1 MGLWFLAD
9 RSPFSVPRHKGS
21 GLSRN
26 GVRIILDIIAIFHK
40 NDNITFPYF
49 PHFRSIMIPME
60 FEPVIGLEVHAQLL
74 TRSKLFCGC
83 STQFGA
89 PPNSNTCPVCLGLPG
104 ALPVVNREAV
114 AMAVKTALAL
124 GCRINAVSIF
134 ARKNYFY
141 PDLPKGYQISQF
153 DRPLGEHGCVT
164 VFSGD
169 RTEAGKIANR
179 REKTF
184 RITRLHMEDDAGK
197 SIHEGIPDTDSK
209 SYVNLNR
216 TGVPLVEIV
225 SEPDFRGSQE
235 AYDYLTHL
243 RKTLLYLG
251 VCDGNM
257 EEGSLR
263 CDANISV
270 RPRGLDKLGT
280 KVEIKNL
287 NSFRFLQRA
296 LDYEIARQTQ
306 VVSEGGAIIQETRL
320 WDESVGRTFIMRSKE
335 EAHDY
340 RYFPEP
346 DLLPLKLDPAWIVQ
360 VEKELP
366 ELPGPKMQRF
376 MEHYS
381 LSADDSLLLSSSPA
395 MAAYFEECAQA
406 SGNPRASANW
416 IMGDLAFAL
425 KKAGKDIEN
434 SFISPGDLAAL
445 IRIIGTGEISGKI
458 AKTVFE
464 EMGRT
469 GEKPSAII
477 SRMGLAQVSDEA
489 GLGAIIDSILAA
501 NPKQLAEYR
510 SGKTKVLG
518 FFVGQAMK
526 ETKGQA
532 NPQIVNE
539 LLQKK
544 LLEA

>member
-1 MGLWFLAD
+1 M
-9 RSPFSVPRHKGS
+9 V
-21 GLSRN
+21 
-26 GVRIILDIIAIFHK
+26 
-40 NDNITFPYF
+40 
-49 PHFRSIMIPME
+49 

-83 STQFGA
+83 STEFGA

-104 ALPVVNREAV
+104 ALPVLNREAV
-114 AMAVKTALAL
+114 TMAVKVAMAL
-124 GCRINAVSIF
+124 GCRINPISIF

-153 DRPLGEHGCVT
+153 DRPLGEDGRVM

-169 RTEAGKIANR
+169 RTEAGKIVDR

-184 RITRLHMEDDAGK
+184 GITRLHMEDDAGK
-197 SIHEGIPDTDSK
+197 SIHEGDADAAAK

-216 TGVPLVEIV
+216 SGVPLVEIV

-243 RKTLLYLG
+243 RKILLYLG

-263 CDANISV
+263 CDANVSIRLQGS
-270 RPRGLDKLGT
+270 REYGT

-296 LDYEIARQTQ
+296 LDYEIERQER
-306 VVSEGGAIIQETRL
+306 VLSEGGAVIQETRL
-320 WDESVGRTFIMRSKE
+320 WDESEGSTFPMRSKE

-346 DLLPLKLDPAWIVQ
+346 DLLPLKLDPEWIEQ
-360 VEKELP
+360 MREELP
-366 ELPGPKMQRF
+366 ELPGPRVKRSMAS
-376 MEHYS
+376 YGLS
-381 LSADDSLLLSSSPA
+381 LEDALLLTATPA
-395 MAAYFEECAQA
+395 LADYFEECAQK
-406 SGNPRASANW
+406 SGNPRSAANW
-416 IMGDLAFAL
+416 IMGDLAYVL
-425 KKAGKDIEN
+425 KNTGKEIEN
-434 SFISPGDLAAL
+434 SPIPPGHLAAL
-445 IRIIGTGEISGKI
+445 IRTLDSGEISGKI

-464 EMGRT
+464 EMCRT
-469 GEKPSAII
+469 SEEPAIVI
-477 SRMGLAQVSDEA
+477 QRMGLVQVSDA
-489 GLGAIIDSILAA
+489 ASLSAVIDKILAL

-510 SGKTKVLG
+510 SGKTKVIG
-518 FFVGQAMK
+518 FFVGQVMK

-532 NPQIVNE
+532 NPQVVNE

-544 LLEA
+544 LSTG

>member
-1 MGLWFLAD
+1 M
-9 RSPFSVPRHKGS
+9 K
-21 GLSRN
+21 
-26 GVRIILDIIAIFHK
+26 
-40 NDNITFPYF
+40 
-49 PHFRSIMIPME
+49 

-114 AMAVKTALAL
+114 TMAVKAAMAL
-124 GCRINAVSIF
+124 GCRINPVSIF
-134 ARKNYFY
+134 SRKNYFY

-153 DRPLGEHGCVT
+153 DRPLGEHGRVT

-169 RTEAGKIANR
+169 RIDGGKIVNR
-179 REKTF
+179 REMVF
-184 RITRLHMEDDAGK
+184 GITRLHMEDDAGK
-197 SIHEGIPDTDSK
+197 SIHEGLPETSSK

-216 TGVPLVEIV
+216 TGVPLAEIV
-225 SEPDFRGSQE
+225 SEPDFRSSQE
-235 AYDYLTHL
+235 AYDYLVHL

-263 CDANISV
+263 CDANVSV
-270 RPRGLDKLGT
+270 RPEGTVKLGT

-296 LDYEIARQTQ
+296 LDYEIERQTR
-306 VVSEGGAIIQETRL
+306 VLTEGGQITQETRL
-320 WDESVGRTFIMRSKE
+320 WNETEERTFVMRSKE

-346 DLLPLKLDPAWIVQ
+346 DLLPLKLDPTWIAQ
-360 VEKELP
+360 IQTELP
-366 ELPGPKMQRF
+366 ELPGEKMHRF
-376 MEHYS
+376 MAEYG
-381 LSADDSLLLSSSPA
+381 LTVDDALLLTSTSA
-395 MAAYFEECAQA
+395 MAGYYEACAKA
-406 SGNPRASANW
+406 SENPRAAANW
-416 IMGDLAFAL
+416 IMGDLAYLL
-425 KKAGKDIEN
+425 KNSGKDMEN
-434 SFISPGDLAAL
+434 CPIPSADLAAL
-445 IRIIGTGEISGKI
+445 IRTIDSGKISGKI

-469 GEKPSAII
+469 GEKPEAII
-477 SRMGLAQVSDEA
+477 SRLGLVQVSDEA
-489 GLGAIIDSILAA
+489 SLGAIIDKIIEA

-510 SGKTKVLG
+510 SGKTKVISY
-518 FFVGQAMK
+518 FVGQAMK

-532 NPQIVNE
+532 NPQALNE

-544 LLEA
+544 LAGD